1 MASKLVRVILAL
13 GAIAGQHNVC
23 RAASWLD
30 EPKPASWNK
39 PGEPIPAAPKYPDG
53 IHPRCQIQARSP
65 KLPEDKRLHNL
76 GWDLIG
82 PYQGGDRALVI
93 GATADY
99 DGMCRPSSYQYF
111 VFVRGI
117 FAGTLSPEFM
127 ESRADGALSRV
138 VLESDTHLTAEYL
151 RYAATDPLCCASRT
165 TRVEFEIA
173 SDGSLVRPLSAST
186 LPNR

>member
-53 IHPRCQIQARSP
+53 IDPRCQIQARSP

-117 FAGTLSPEFM
+117 FAGDAEKGRQARGADLLQADEADAGDGLARVQLGPEG
-127 ESRADGALSRV
+127 RGQQPLDDGGIG
-138 VLESDTHLTAEYL
+138 AE
-151 RYAATDPLCCASRT
+151 
-165 TRVEFEIA
+165 IHQ
-173 SDGSLVRPLSAST
+173 
-186 LPNR
+186 